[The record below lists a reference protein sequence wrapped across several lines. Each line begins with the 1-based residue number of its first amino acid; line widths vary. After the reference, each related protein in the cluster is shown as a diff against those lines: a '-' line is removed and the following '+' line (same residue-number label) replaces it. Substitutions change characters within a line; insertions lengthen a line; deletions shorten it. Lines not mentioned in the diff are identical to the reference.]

1 MIITLLIVTFIVA
14 FAVASIVVL
23 IFRKPIDSILTRV
36 LSDGISQA
44 WTRYLVFALYVVG
57 LGGGVRPWEIE
68 KYLTQREPYNE
79 VVQLTSDRWVLEIYQ
94 TIMGTLGSTAWL
106 LLVFFIF
113 TLVALVIVRVF
124 GPGKAKTES

>member
-23 IFRKPIDSILTRV
+23 IFRKPIDSILTRI
-36 LSDGISQA
+36 LSDEISQA

-57 LGGGVRPWEIE
+57 IGGGVRPWEIE

-94 TIMGTLGSTAWL
+94 TIMGTLGNTAWL

-124 GPGKAKTES
+124 GPRKAKTES

>member
-36 LSDGISQA
+36 LSDEISQA

-57 LGGGVRPWEIE
+57 IGGGVRPWEIE

-94 TIMGTLGSTAWL
+94 TIMGTLGATAWL

-124 GPGKAKTES
+124 GPRKAKTES